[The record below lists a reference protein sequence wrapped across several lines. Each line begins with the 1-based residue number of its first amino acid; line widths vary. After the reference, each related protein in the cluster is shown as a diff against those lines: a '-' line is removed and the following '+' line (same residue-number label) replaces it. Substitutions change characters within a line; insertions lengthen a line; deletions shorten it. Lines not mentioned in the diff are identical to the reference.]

1 MANRFQPG
9 CACCCNVNLI
19 AAPRTWATDELRAA
33 NGWQRIEAT
42 PNYRYTASTL
52 PPSNWQLAGAS
63 LSNPEAVD
71 SQFIFNVLSVSG
83 EQPLFE
89 IRGATSGS
97 PLLTIKKR
105 LLEFGAGIPARMVLS
120 IQCENQPPVE
130 LSRSRRVNQPVDITT
145 DGAGKTFRFGR
156 PEGPPGWIFQ
166 PWFSYPL
173 NFAFARIAKRNDSLV
188 IEFDSQANNSGGV
201 LPGDVHWFREI
212 ADWNYYTPDPSFP
225 ARQWRFLTQ
234 GVSQESIALPLTQAW
249 NEDFEIIAT
258 TAMQSNMVR
267 GKIGTDEP
275 LNTFVTGTRTRL
287 QLTTPPVRCGNPGY
301 SVSMPSHYQFPD
313 WDVSTFFNASTSLP
327 TGTKIH
333 RQYGFGNQSAE
344 FFPGAT
350 EPIRDQIE
358 TIEDYVYQDV
368 NARFALNAIQPR
380 VVQFVLP
387 QHRFDN
393 RRNVRFVFLD
403 APLNVYVPPPVS
415 REHLSQVNVA
425 SSVSVLTTSR
435 VFPELSSE
443 ATTILANNSLTV
455 ERLQR
460 FFGEGRD
467 LSTLVGMTDPIKAE
481 MLNAFDVADT
491 QLKIRCET
499 TLTGMGRNAP
509 VTQFLN
515 NNSIQVVQSPV
526 FWEPQG
532 LDLQFPPTSTQL
544 IVFEKTVSRWAGEL
558 PNVSLGYADIVSV
571 TTNGIQYTKDN
582 PACRIFWV
590 NRFNWSTS
598 NIRDVVYSGFFNRT
612 TFVCNLA
619 VEYFGIDTLETMEM
633 RLTKPANRPQAGYFV
648 P

>member
-1 MANRFQPG
+1 MTNRFQPG

-33 NGWQRIEAT
+33 NGWQRIGVT

-63 LSNPEAVD
+63 LSDPEAIS

-83 EQPLFE
+83 EQPLLE
-89 IRGATSGS
+89 IRGVASGN
-97 PLLTIKKR
+97 PLLTIKKI
-105 LLEFGAGIPARMVLS
+105 LIEFGAGIPSRMVLS
-120 IQCENQPPVE
+120 VQCESQPPVE
-130 LSRSRRVNQPVDITT
+130 LTRSRRVSQLVTITN
-145 DGAGKTFRFGR
+145 DGAGKNFRFGR
-156 PEGPPGWIFQ
+156 TEGPPGWVFAAW
-166 PWFSYPL
+166 PTYPTTYE
-173 NFAFARIAKRNDSLV
+173 FARIAKRNDSLV
-188 IEFDSQANNSGGV
+188 IEFDDQFNTFLGTV
-201 LPGDVHWFREI
+201 PGDVYWFRELT
-212 ADWNYYTPDPSFP
+212 DWNYYTPNPSFP
-225 ARQWRFLTQ
+225 ARQWRFLTH
-234 GVSQESIALPLTQAW
+234 GVSQESIAFPLTEAW
-249 NEDFEIIAT
+249 NEDFEIVTT

-275 LNTFVTGTRTRL
+275 LNAFVTGTRTRL

-313 WDVSTFFNASTSLP
+313 WDVSTFFGASTSLP
-327 TGTKIH
+327 TGSRIH
-333 RQYGFGNQSAE
+333 RQYGFGNESAE
-344 FFPGAT
+344 FFTGT
-350 EPIRDQIE
+350 TDPIRNQVE
-358 TIEDYVYQDV
+358 TVEDFVFQDV
-368 NARFALNAIQPR
+368 NARYALNALDPR
-380 VVQFVLP
+380 VVQFVVP

-393 RRNVRFVFLD
+393 RAAVRYVYLD
-403 APLNVYVPPPVS
+403 APLNVYVPPEVS
-415 REHLSQVNVA
+415 REHLSQINVA

-435 VFPELSSE
+435 VFPTLSNE
-443 ATTILANNSLTV
+443 ATTILANNNLTV
-455 ERLQR
+455 ELLQR

-467 LSTLVGMTDPIKAE
+467 LSTLVGMTDPIKTE
-481 MLNAFDVADT
+481 ILNAFDVADS

-499 TLTGMGRNAP
+499 TLTGMGRNSP

-515 NNSIQVVQSPV
+515 NNSPQVVQSSV

-532 LDLQFPPTSTQL
+532 LDSQFPPTSTQL
-544 IVFEKTVSRWAGEL
+544 IVFEKIVSRWAGGL

-590 NRFNWSTS
+590 NRFNWVTT
-598 NIRDVVYSGFFNRT
+598 NIRDVIYNGVLNRT

-619 VEYFGIDTLETMEM
+619 VEYFGIDPLESIEM
-633 RLTKPANRPQAGYFV
+633 RLTNPANRPQAGYFV